1 MLEITNT
8 LFLKRA
14 QMRFSANANPYVSL
28 LECKKH
34 RTDSLPS
41 LIPRRFK
48 LKLRLPRP
56 NKSSKRRQPMQAR
69 RLSSK
74 RTQLARPLTTRSS
87 RAFNLAHR
95 LLADVAVE
103 AVEAVVVSAVK
114 TVTAR
119 AVVAV
124 VKAAVA
130 VSAVVVAVSA
140 VVMAKAVAVVANVV
154 VMAKAVETVAEAA
167 PEPPEEREPMAK
179 LKSTELSRAV
189 GPEETNSKAR
199 HVKMLTPW
207 TDKTELAEAVVATA
221 KTVTAEADGVVQA
234 PRALT

>member
-130 VSAVVVAVSA
+130 VSAVV
-140 VVMAKAVAVVANVV
+140 MAKAVAVVANVV